1 MENENI
7 VEISSMCKSFGKKQ
21 VFSDFSLSIPAH
33 KITTVF
39 GPSGS
44 GKSTLLNIIG
54 LLENFESGT
63 VRLFGRRIPGTNSS
77 GWPWHASFSSL
88 QDLSWPTSRPGHL
101 IQGTEISS

>member
-1 MENENI
+1 
-7 VEISSMCKSFGKKQ
+7 MCKSFGKKQ

-54 LLENFESGT
+54 LLEN
-63 VRLFGRRIPGTNSS
+63 RNSPPLRQKDS
-77 GWPWHASFSSL
+77 RNRQQEGHASAS
-88 QDLSWPTSRPGHL
+88 
-101 IQGTEISS
+101 